1 MRVQFPE
8 GLQLAVQASFDQH
21 VRPHIKVMEAMI
33 QATMRERGLP
43 PDTKAGFDLIR
54 TDGFEVPDPDPD
66 VAPAATPEAQPAFAI
81 APV

>member
-66 VAPAATPEAQPAFAI
+66 APPAAIPEAQQAFAI